1 MVMASTQEVA
11 YPKLEALGFG
21 AVSLDGEKWERDFF
35 IRASGQVKVRKKRAV
50 KELYGTSHVVGVEE
64 LEKVCKGDP
73 AVLIVASGYAGAV
86 RLAPE
91 AGGYLEGRGIKV
103 EVQPTPEAVKLW
115 AKEKG
120 PKAILVH
127 VTC

>member
-1 MVMASTQEVA
+1 MAMASTEEVA

-21 AVSLDGEKWERDFF
+21 AVSLDGERWERDFF
-35 IRASGQVKVRKKRAV
+35 VRASGQVKVRKKRAV
-50 KELYGTSHVVGVEE
+50 KELYGTSHVVGPEE

-91 AGGYLEGRGIKV
+91 SESFLESRGIRV

-115 AKEKG
+115 AKKKG